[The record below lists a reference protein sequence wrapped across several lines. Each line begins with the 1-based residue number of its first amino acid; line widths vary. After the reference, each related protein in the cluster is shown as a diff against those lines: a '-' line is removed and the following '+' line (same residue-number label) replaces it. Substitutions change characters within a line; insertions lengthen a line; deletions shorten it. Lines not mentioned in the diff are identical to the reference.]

1 MVRKVDSY
9 ATKLGQGLESG
20 LHPSSWTEGNVRQI
34 PRARTRC
41 GSVKLRAPMPR
52 LKCDHLAQATR
63 EYLTCVHVMNGEPI
77 SLFEEATERTPS
89 KDGEAGFMVCSVCAE
104 LEEEP
109 LLAST
114 TLICGNCADGLMAD
128 QDFVR

>member
-1 MVRKVDSY
+1 MP
-9 ATKLGQGLESG
+9 KL
-20 LHPSSWTEGNVRQI
+20 T
-34 PRARTRC
+34 
-41 GSVKLRAPMPR
+41 
-52 LKCDHLAQATR
+52 CDHHAKATR
-63 EYLTCVHVMNGEPI
+63 EYLVCVHVVNGVPI

-89 KDGEAGFMVCSVCAE
+89 KDGEAGWMVCSECAE

-114 TLICGNCADGLMAD
+114 TLTCGNCADRLMAD